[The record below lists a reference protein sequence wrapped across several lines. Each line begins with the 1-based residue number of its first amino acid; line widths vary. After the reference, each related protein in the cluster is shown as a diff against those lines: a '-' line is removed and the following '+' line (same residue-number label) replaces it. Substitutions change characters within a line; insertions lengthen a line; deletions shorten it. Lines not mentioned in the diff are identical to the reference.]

1 MCWEALL
8 ACTCLTLD
16 PMFSRFCSTVV
27 TLSIDSRVPFS
38 SPIYLDLHA
47 AVHLRLRPKKL
58 PLCFYS
64 IDYMLP
70 VNFRHKS
77 HFFDNAKRHER
88 CRDGVQKERLREFSV
103 NDAFGRL
110 LRSIIPND
118 DWHRCNK
125 SRIFKDSISKW
136 MARWLPHCL
145 KENMWKQQFPTA
157 SLIESSPLFET
168 ARGGRLMIFW
178 LIFSQHPKCGSF
190 ICSNGL
196 AMTQISKFTII
207 NSQIWCLFPKI
218 EQTHCVSQ
226 EFVSGHTNK

>member
-1 MCWEALL
+1 MCWKALL

-70 VNFRHKS
+70 VDFRHKS
-77 HFFDNAKRHER
+77 HFFDNVKRHGR

-125 SRIFKDSISKW
+125 SRILRTSFRNRGRP
-136 MARWLPHCL
+136 A
-145 KENMWKQQFPTA
+145 A
-157 SLIESSPLFET
+157 SLENL
-168 ARGGRLMIFW
+168 
-178 LIFSQHPKCGSF
+178 
-190 ICSNGL
+190 
-196 AMTQISKFTII
+196 
-207 NSQIWCLFPKI
+207 
-218 EQTHCVSQ
+218 
-226 EFVSGHTNK
+226 